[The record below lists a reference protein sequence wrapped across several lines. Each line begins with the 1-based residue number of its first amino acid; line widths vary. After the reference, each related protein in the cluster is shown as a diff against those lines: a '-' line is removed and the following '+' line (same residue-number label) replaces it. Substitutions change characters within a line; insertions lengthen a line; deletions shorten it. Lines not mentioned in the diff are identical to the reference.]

1 VCVLC
6 VKGEIESEIDLVTIM
21 MMTDFKVD
29 RDGDI
34 CVCVCVC
41 VCAIFVQRVFEKRDR
56 VGDRIGDDKDDERLC
71 REWRT

>member
-1 VCVLC
+1 M
-6 VKGEIESEIDLVTIM
+6 ET
-21 MMTDFKVD
+21 F
-29 RDGDI
+29 
-34 CVCVCVC
+34 VCVC